1 MTTPSWDRLHE
12 RANGQSGY
20 FTARQAAEA
29 GFSPQLLHKHVNSG
43 TLQRPL
49 RGIYRIGRFPP
60 SEHEELVVL
69 WLWSDRAAVFSHE
82 TALQLHELS
91 DALPSRVHLTLPTAT
106 SRRRALPPG
115 AVVHYADLPP
125 SDITWAGP
133 IPLTTPARSVLDVA
147 TAHGDAS
154 LVAQAIDQG
163 IQRGAFTIGSVA
175 SAAWYVA
182 QAQGLGTQ
190 IRPDGRD
197 VLGDSFYTHCAS
209 GVCTRPPPSD
219 WPTTVAE
226 LADACGAIL
235 RVAQLY
241 PSMTM
246 QLEFAWPLSAGSPDQ
261 RTLRELR
268 KSLKR
273 RFAWQ

>member
-1 MTTPSWDRLHE
+1 MDGPSWDLLHQ

-20 FTARQAAEA
+20 FTAQQAAEA
-29 GFSPQLLHKHVNSG
+29 GFSPQLLHKHVGSG
-43 TLQRPL
+43 ALLRPL

-106 SRRRALPPG
+106 SRRKKIPRG
-115 AVVHYADLPP
+115 AVIHYADLPR
-125 SDITWAGP
+125 SDIAWSGP
-133 IPLTTPARSVLDVA
+133 IPLTTPERSVLDVA
-147 TAHGDAS
+147 AAHGDAG

-163 IQRGAFTIGSVA
+163 IRQGAFTIASVA
-175 SAAWYVA
+175 PAAWYVA
-182 QAQGLGTQ
+182 KAKGLGTPM
-190 IRPDGRD
+190 RPDGRE
-197 VLGDSFYTHCAS
+197 VLGDSFYTLRTS
-209 GVCTRPPPSD
+209 GMCTKAPPSD

-226 LADACGAIL
+226 LADSYGAVL

-241 PSMTM
+241 PSLTM
-246 QLEFAWPLSAGSPDQ
+246 QLEFAWPLSVGSPGK
-261 RTLRELR
+261 RTIHDLGKE
-268 KSLKR
+268 LKR